1 MSIKPFSGSYPEPDV
16 TFLLTPLDMEMTDVK
31 TKEALIQS
39 GKKHYSEMLSLEKAP
54 SQLHLDIF
62 EQALELGGKRMAKET
77 LVLAQALADSID
89 SRPLVL
95 VSLVRA
101 GVPMAVCLK
110 RALRLLNIEAVHYG
124 ISIIRDRGIDTIA
137 LDKIE
142 KKHGTEGICF
152 IDGWTGK
159 GAIAGELSKALIN
172 RPGYP
177 EKVRLVVLA
186 DPGGC
191 SWLAASGDDWLIPFG
206 VMGAPISGLVS
217 RSVWHATDL
226 HGCVVYDNLREYDCS
241 SRFVD
246 QIEAHMKVQLT
257 KTADTKVIQIKAQI
271 LDEQIKARLQTQCHQ
286 IIETLA
292 QQYKIS
298 SINRIKPGI
307 AEATRAVMRRVPEH
321 VLVRDK
327 SDADV
332 QLLLYLAKKVG
343 APVTE
348 VGNLTGN
355 YRAITIIKQVV

>member
-1 MSIKPFSGSYPEPDV
+1 MSIKPFSGSYPEQDI
-16 TFLLTPLDMEMTDVK
+16 TFLLTPLDMKMTDVK

-39 GKKHYSEMLSLEKAP
+39 GKKHYSEMLSLEKPP
-54 SQLHLDIF
+54 SKLHLDIF
-62 EQALELGGKRMAKET
+62 AQASEIGGQRMAKET
-77 LVLAQALADSID
+77 LLLAQALAQSIK

-95 VSLVRA
+95 ASLVRA
-101 GVPMAVCLK
+101 GVPMAVSLM
-110 RALRLLNIEAVHYG
+110 RALRLLNIDAVHYG
-124 ISIIRDRGIDTIA
+124 ISIIRDRGIDTVA

-142 KKHGTEGICF
+142 QRHGTEGICF

-177 EKVRLVVLA
+177 KKTRLVVLA

-191 SWLAASGDDWLIPFG
+191 SWLAASGEDWLIPFG

-217 RSVWHATDL
+217 RSVWHASDL
-226 HGCVVYDNLREYDCS
+226 HGCVVYDNLRDYDCS
-241 SRFVD
+241 SAFID
-246 QIEAHMKVQLT
+246 GIEAHMRVQLA
-257 KTADTKVIQIKAQI
+257 KNIDVKASVIKPSV
-271 LDEQIKARLQTQCHQ
+271 LDDQIKARLQTQCHEV
-286 IIETLA
+286 IDTLA
-292 QQYKIS
+292 KNYKIS

-327 SDADV
+327 NDADV